1 LQPNFRPRR
10 FKGLKMAP
18 EANNPMHTLTVF
30 VEGIGLLGPGLS
42 SWEQGRQHLDGS
54 SPYQTDRCVLPLPMA
69 LPAAERRRAGAV
81 VRVSLAVGQEAVA
94 ACGLQAATLPSV
106 FSSSSGD
113 AINCHE
119 ICRAL
124 ASNDRLIS
132 PTRFHNS
139 VHNAASGYWS
149 ISSGSMASSSVLCA
163 RDASFAAG
171 LLEAMT
177 QAVVEQTAVLLVA
190 YDTDYPEP
198 MHSVRPL
205 PDSFGVALVLA
216 PRRSERSLAQWS
228 LEPAACLTDAA
239 SHRLDDS
246 ALETLRQS
254 IPAARGLPLLRSV
267 AAQSSGTVVLD
278 YLEGLQLAVQVAPC
292 R

>member
-1 LQPNFRPRR
+1 M
-10 FKGLKMAP
+10 KMTPAAASP
-18 EANNPMHTLTVF
+18 AQALTVF
-30 VEGIGLLGPGLS
+30 VEGIGLLGPGFS
-42 SWEQGRQHLDGS
+42 TWAQGRRQLDGS
-54 SPYQTDRCVLPLPMA
+54 SPYQPERCTLPLPMS
-69 LPAAERRRAGAV
+69 LPPAERRRAGAV
-81 VRVSLAVGQEAVA
+81 VRVSLAVGQEAVTA
-94 ACGLQAATLPSV
+94 SGLQAAALPSV

-124 ASNDRLIS
+124 ASGDRLIS

-139 VHNAASGYWS
+139 VHNAAAGYWS
-149 ISSGSMASSSVLCA
+149 ISSGAMASSSVLCA

-171 LLEAMT
+171 LLEAMA

-205 PDSFGVALVLA
+205 PDSFGVALVLT
-216 PRRSERSLAQWS
+216 PSRSERSLAQWS
-228 LEPAACLTDAA
+228 LEPASCLSGAA
-239 SHRLDDS
+239 SHRLDDG
-246 ALETLRQS
+246 ALEALRQG
-254 IPAARGLPLLRSV
+254 IPAARCLPLLRSV
-267 AAQSSGTVVLD
+267 ALQISGTVVLD
-278 YLEGLQLAVQVAPC
+278 YLAGLQLAVQVAPC

>member
-1 LQPNFRPRR
+1 M
-10 FKGLKMAP
+10 KMTPA
-18 EANNPMHTLTVF
+18 AASSAQALTVF
-30 VEGIGLLGPGLS
+30 VEGVGLLGPGFS
-42 SWEQGRQHLDGS
+42 TWAQGRRQLDGS
-54 SPYQTDRCVLPLPMA
+54 SPYQPERCTLPLPMS
-69 LPAAERRRAGAV
+69 LPPAERRRAGAV
-81 VRVSLAVGQEAVA
+81 VRVSLAVGREAVA
-94 ACGLQAATLPSV
+94 ASGLQAAALPSV

-119 ICRAL
+119 ICSAL
-124 ASNDRLIS
+124 ASGDRLIS

-139 VHNAASGYWS
+139 VNNAAAGYWS
-149 ISSGSMASSSVLCA
+149 ISSGAMASSSVLCA

-171 LLEAMT
+171 LLEAMA

-216 PRRSERSLAQWS
+216 PSRSERSLAQWS
-228 LEPAACLTDAA
+228 LEPATCLSGTA
-239 SHRLDDS
+239 SHRLDDG
-246 ALETLRQS
+246 ALEALRQGV
-254 IPAARGLPLLRSV
+254 PAARCLPLLRSV
-267 AAQSSGTVVLD
+267 ALQSSGAVILD
-278 YLEGLQLAVQVAPC
+278 YLSGLQLAVQVAPC